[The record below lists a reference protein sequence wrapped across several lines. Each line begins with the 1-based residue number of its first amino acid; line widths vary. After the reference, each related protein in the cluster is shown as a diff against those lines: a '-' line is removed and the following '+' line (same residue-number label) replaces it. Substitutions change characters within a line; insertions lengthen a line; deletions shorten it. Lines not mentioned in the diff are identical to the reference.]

1 METTHGVESW
11 CAFGQSRRG
20 VRPVCQRPTSASRR
34 VPGGAAAHDRTLL
47 VYVLDVYD
55 PWSYAYLP
63 SVAEVFDAASPT
75 VGVEVVNTGRYAGWS
90 VADLAPAA
98 AAVAASTDTRFGDG
112 FVDLLS
118 RGGVR
123 LDGEQAAA
131 AMIGLLAAGDLSVGA
146 VLSAVQDEFFVHGRL
161 LHTPGVLRSLG
172 DRLGVDGH
180 AIEVFADTARAR
192 ELAAEDFAMAMDF
205 DESGGPLLLASHAGR
220 VFEFDGLGATG
231 ERLVDQFRSVLA
243 KP

>member
-1 METTHGVESW
+1 MERTHGVESW
-11 CAFGQSRRG
+11 CAFGQRRRSG
-20 VRPVCQRPTSASRR
+20 RPACARAANVTRR
-34 VPGGAAAHDRTLL
+34 VPGSAHAQDRALL

-63 SVAEVFDAASPT
+63 SVTEVFAAASPS
-75 VGVEVVNTGRYAGWS
+75 VGVEVVNSGRYAGWS

-123 LDGEQAAA
+123 LDSEHAAA

-146 VLSAVQDEFFVHGRL
+146 VLSAVQDEFFVRGQPL
-161 LHTPGVLRSLG
+161 NAPGVLRSLG

-180 AIEVFADTARAR
+180 AIEVFADTTRAR
-192 ELAAEDFAMAMDF
+192 ELAAEDFAMALDF
-205 DESGGPLLLASHAGR
+205 DQSGGPLLLASHAGR
-220 VFEFDGLGATG
+220 VFEFDGLGASG
-231 ERLVDQFRSVLA
+231 ERLVDQFRSVMA
-243 KP
+243 RP